1 MTLNTGLL
9 GMPADKLPIEWDASF
24 ATGVDEI
31 DEQHQWLFRLV
42 NDAHAYWQRDGT
54 PERATLIEIVK
65 GLQNYVVHHF
75 ETEERLMI
83 KYAYFKEEVGGA
95 SSHCTQH
102 RHFATKITAI
112 QQALIEGGSVDKEQ
126 FLDYLSDWLIH
137 HVKNTDQ
144 KLGAFIAARRAAV
157 T

>member
-1 MTLNTGLL
+1 MDAGRL
-9 GMPADKLPIEWDASF
+9 GMLASKLPIEWDESF
-24 ATGVDEI
+24 ASGVEEI

-42 NDAHAYWQRDGT
+42 NDAYAYWQRDGT
-54 PERATLIEIVK
+54 PERGQLIEIVN

-75 ETEERLMI
+75 ETEERLMVR
-83 KYAYFKEEVGGA
+83 YGYLKEEVSGA
-95 SSHCTQH
+95 KSHCTQH
-102 RHFATKITAI
+102 RHFATKIADI
-112 QQALIEGGSVDKEQ
+112 RQALIEGGNIDKDQ
-126 FLDYLSDWLIH
+126 FLAYLSDWLVH